1 MFILSCHQKKSS
13 EHVKFVDLPS
23 YIEFIFCHFYVIIP
37 FFVVVCEIVVV
48 NDSSVPLLG
57 RHVSEDCRQHFGAV
71 VFFALVYAVA
81 FVFRTYNRGSVKVF
95 ATTISVAELPF
106 K

>member
-1 MFILSCHQKKSS
+1 MVF
-13 EHVKFVDLPS
+13 
-23 YIEFIFCHFYVIIP
+23 
-37 FFVVVCEIVVV
+37 EIVVV
-48 NDSSVPLLG
+48 NDSSVSLLG

-81 FVFRTYNRGSVKVF
+81 FVFRTYNRGSVNIMF
-95 ATTISVAELPF
+95 GAISFFELPL